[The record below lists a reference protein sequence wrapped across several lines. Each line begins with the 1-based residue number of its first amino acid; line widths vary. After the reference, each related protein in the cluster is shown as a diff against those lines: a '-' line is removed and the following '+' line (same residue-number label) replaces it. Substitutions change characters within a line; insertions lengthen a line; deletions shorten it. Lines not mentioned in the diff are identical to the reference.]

1 MKKQVNYKSVNNTKI
16 DINSLY
22 NELREALAT
31 RNSLEEKQR
40 NLWSIIKRS
49 KKDLNFE
56 MNKIDIKIGEN
67 THKINM
73 IISKLSHYNK
83 THKAMSMAKDY
94 LNKEIL
100 IGTNLGGLLD
110 TALKMDKLSLTELAD
125 NLKETSLKSVVN
137 IKDLKIVEK
146 EVTDGI

>member
-1 MKKQVNYKSVNNTKI
+1 MNYIVITGHGNYATGMKSALELIAGPKDNVLAFDFLKEESEEQF
-16 DINSLY
+16 SL
-22 NELREALAT
+22 
-31 RNSLEEKQR
+31 KF
-40 NLWSIIKRS
+40 
-49 KKDLNFE
+49 KDLDKKNNYLFACDL
-56 MNKIDIKIGEN
+56 MGGTPYKVVSRLD
-67 THKINM
+67 
-73 IISKLSHYNK
+73 
-83 THKAMSMAKDY
+83 